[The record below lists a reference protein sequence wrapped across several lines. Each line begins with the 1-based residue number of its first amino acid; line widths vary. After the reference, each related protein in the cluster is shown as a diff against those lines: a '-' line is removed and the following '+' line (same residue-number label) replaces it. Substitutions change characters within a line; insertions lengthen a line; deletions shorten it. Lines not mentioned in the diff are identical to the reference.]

1 MENGGLLQFL
11 RALNR
16 GRDPEEIGETVLAH
30 ALGRVPGA
38 RCGLFIVLDE
48 ISGRF
53 VPRASRGWKGT
64 TGPISR
70 ERARDV
76 LGFEPRIV
84 HGRSGESAEIL
95 WPVASVLSLPVPGE
109 GKVIAYLLLGN
120 PDDPQAF
127 STADVERLGPEWED
141 IVAAVRRTVQCGR
154 SGGTVRLGVLLEC
167 LPDAVVVADETGTIR
182 VWNKGA
188 EELFGYTAREVLG
201 KPLTILMPE
210 EYRERHREA
219 FAKCVAEGR
228 SPRRFVEGRGLR
240 KDGRT
245 FPIQWSLTCRA
256 GDGGT
261 VIIAVGR
268 DLTEKV
274 EIERE
279 LRESEQRF
287 KMLFER
293 LPDAVYITAFGGR
306 ILAANPAA
314 AHQTGYS
321 LEELLQMNIVRDLVV
336 GKPNIPVAELEERL
350 ARGETVVFEER
361 KRRKDGTV
369 YWTECAVTRIE
380 YQGRPATLSVNRDVT
395 ERKRLEEVLQR
406 HVKELEALNDA
417 LRSLVSAL
425 EMEEVLRRLADVTGK
440 LVDAEYVM
448 IGLFDEE
455 GHPQKVVA
463 RPMGLGP
470 LPLRMRPKGM
480 TRAILTTGEPLV
492 VGDVSPDGS
501 TSPPIRAP
509 DGSVIPANPVIVE
522 VGVRSFAGVPIKYKD
537 RVTGILSV
545 FSRRPHVFDD
555 RLPILSSLADAAA
568 VAVENARLYEE
579 ARYLFEESP
588 VSLWVEDFS
597 AIKERLDSLRAQGVT
612 DLKSYIE
619 DHREFVE
626 ECVRLLRVEEVN
638 RTTLRLYRVRDV
650 RELIDRLPEIIPP
663 HEVNPVLVEE
673 LLAIWEGRHE
683 FEGVG
688 INRTADGDTIHI
700 HLRWRVFPGH
710 EEDFAR
716 VLVSILDIT
725 ERVQVEEKLRT
736 HVEKLAALH
745 RAVWDL
751 QRCRTVEEVCRAAV
765 EGARGILGFS
775 VCNIGLV
782 EGDRV
787 VPVYTVGDIRAR
799 PFPRGQGLVWR
810 TLEEGR
816 SFWGNIEDLPGAK
829 PVDPRLKS
837 VISVPIGDIGVFQ
850 AASFEPDAFGE
861 DDVKL
866 AEILAGHVSEEIR
879 RVRLEQELRE
889 RAIRDALTGL
899 YNRGY
904 LMEVLEREI
913 QEAKREGRSLAV
925 LVSDLDNFKL
935 VNDRF
940 GHPFGDEVLR
950 GVARLLRE
958 TVLETDLIF
967 RYGGDE
973 FVFIF
978 PEMDGKA
985 REVARR
991 VKDAVARWAETKG
1004 LSHLGFGI
1012 SLGVAIW
1019 RPDDPLPPEEL
1030 LRRADRDLYR
1040 SKRGS

>member
-1 MENGGLLQFL
+1 MEVGGLLEFL

-16 GRDPEEIGETVLAH
+16 GRDLGEIGETVLAH

-38 RCGLFIVLDE
+38 RCGLFLALDE
-48 ISGRF
+48 ASGGF
-53 VPRASRGWKGT
+53 VPRATRGWKGMVRAIPGELV
-64 TGPISR
+64 TGLLGLEPKAFHAPSG
-70 ERARDV
+70 ELTEV
-76 LGFEPRIV
+76 LGSI
-84 HGRSGESAEIL
+84 
-95 WPVASVLSLPVPGE
+95 ASVLSLPVIGD
-109 GKVIAYLLLGN
+109 GKAIAYLILGN
-120 PDDPQAF
+120 PGDPEAL
-127 STADVERLGPEWED
+127 SSEDVERLGAGWGD
-141 IVAAVRRTVQCGR
+141 AVAAVRRAFECER
-154 SGGTVRLGVLLEC
+154 SKGDAVRLGELLEC
-167 LPDAVVVADETGTIR
+167 LPDAVVVADETGAIR

-188 EELFGYTAREVLG
+188 EDLFGYTAQEVLG
-201 KPLTILMPE
+201 KPITVLMPE
-210 EYRERHREA
+210 EYRERHGGA
-219 FAKCVAEGR
+219 FAECVAEGR
-228 SPRRFVEGRGLR
+228 PPRRFVEGRGLR
-240 KDGRT
+240 KDGST
-245 FPIQWSLTCRA
+245 FPIQWSLTRRS

-268 DLTEKV
+268 DLTEKA

-314 AHQTGYS
+314 ARQTGYS
-321 LEELLQMNIVRDLVV
+321 LEELLHMNIVRDLVV
-336 GKPNIPVAELEERL
+336 GKPDIPVEELEGRL

-361 KRRKDGTV
+361 KRRKDGTI

-380 YQGRPATLSVNRDVT
+380 YQGQSATLSVNRDIS
-395 ERKRLEEVLQR
+395 ERKRLEEVLHR

-425 EMEEVLRRLADVTGK
+425 EMEEVLRRLADLTGK
-440 LVDAEYVM
+440 LVDAEYVV
-448 IGLFDEE
+448 IAVFDEE
-455 GHPQKVVA
+455 GHLQRVVD
-463 RPMGLGP
+463 RPRGLGP

-480 TRAILTTGEPLV
+480 TRVILATGEPVL

-522 VGVRSFAGVPIKYKD
+522 AGVRSFVGVPIKYKGG
-537 RVTGILSV
+537 VTGILSV
-545 FSRRPHVFDD
+545 FSRRPRAFDD

-597 AIKERLDSLRAQGVT
+597 GIKERLDSLRRQGVT
-612 DLKSYIE
+612 DLESYLE
-619 DHREFVE
+619 DHPRFVE
-626 ECVRLLRVEEVN
+626 ECVRLLRVVEVN
-638 RTTLRLYRVRDV
+638 RATLHLYRVSDL

-663 HEVNPVLVEE
+663 EVNPLLAAE
-673 LLAIWEGRHE
+673 LRAIWEGRRE
-683 FEGVG
+683 FEGTG
-688 INRTADGDTIHI
+688 INRTADGDPIHI

-710 EEDFAR
+710 EEDYAR

-725 ERVQVEEKLRT
+725 ERVRVEEKLRAY
-736 HVEKLAALH
+736 VEKLAALH
-745 RAVWDL
+745 RAVWGL
-751 QRCRTVEEVCRAAV
+751 QRCRTVEDVCRAAV

-782 EGDRV
+782 EGDRI
-787 VPVYTVGDIRAR
+787 VPVYTVGDVRPR

-816 SFWGNIEDLPGAK
+816 SFWGNIGDLPGAR

-837 VISVPIGDIGVFQ
+837 AISVPIGDIGVFQ

-904 LMEVLEREI
+904 LMEVLDREI
-913 QEAKREGRSLAV
+913 RKAGREGHSLAV
-925 LVSDLDNFKL
+925 LVTDLDNFKL

-958 TVLETDLIF
+958 TVRESDLIF

-973 FVFIF
+973 FVLLF
-978 PEMDGKA
+978 PETDGRA

-991 VKDAVARWAETKG
+991 VKEAVTRWAEEKG
-1004 LSHLGFGI
+1004 LSPLGFGI
-1012 SLGVAIW
+1012 SLGVAVW
-1019 RPDDPLPPEEL
+1019 KPGDPLPPEEL
-1030 LRRADRDLYR
+1030 LRQADRDLYR
-1040 SKRGS
+1040 AKRGG